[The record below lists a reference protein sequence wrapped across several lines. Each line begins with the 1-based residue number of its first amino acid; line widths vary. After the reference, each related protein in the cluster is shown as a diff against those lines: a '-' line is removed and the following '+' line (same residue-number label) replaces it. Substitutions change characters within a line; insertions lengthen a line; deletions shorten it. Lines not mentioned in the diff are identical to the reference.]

1 MAVSRRP
8 ATATKEEDTLTGH
21 PGIAERNADEATS
34 HRQADQHSARQY
46 VREDS
51 AAAIFASLS
60 GIERGFTAR
69 AEELY
74 VGRWVKEGGWKG
86 TVRDLPERTFLLD
99 RWLVKVVE
107 DGNAAEPVLIMAFT
121 TNAET
126 ADIRVGDTVVVTGQI
141 RTVSRGGFRLVTLDP
156 ATVLP
161 R

>member
-1 MAVSRRP
+1 M
-8 ATATKEEDTLTGH
+8 TGH

-60 GIERGFTAR
+60 GIERGFGGDEEFTAR

-86 TVRDLPERTFLLD
+86 TVRDLPERSILLD